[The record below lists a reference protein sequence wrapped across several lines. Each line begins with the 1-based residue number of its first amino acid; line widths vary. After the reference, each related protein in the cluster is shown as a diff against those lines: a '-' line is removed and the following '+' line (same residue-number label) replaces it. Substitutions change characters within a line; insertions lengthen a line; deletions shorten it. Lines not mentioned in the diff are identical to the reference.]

1 MLRRTIMLSACVA
14 AAAFVAP
21 ATQRTTPL
29 AASNDFENP
38 NPILKQA
45 LDAVPTIQEGRTMV
59 LVAASEE
66 AAPPPADEQRRRR
79 AQAAEK
85 LQNIDGA
92 ERQRRLQAGRVLAV
106 VTLAQSAY
114 PRPRRNI
121 PSPPPRN
128 IHVAAAASPRPAS
141 AGGRPPR
148 NDGSTSQVPLRE
160 PRGAHHAAV
169 AAAVPVPVA
178 GALRERAGGL
188 VKHRPVGSLG
198 RRRGRAEHPGAAAT
212 PRDAERLRETPR
224 RRCDAAA
231 AMTWRVRR
239 GDAAVASPP
248 RL

>member
-1 MLRRTIMLSACVA
+1 MLSACVA

-114 PRPRRNI
+114 LC
-121 PSPPPRN
+121 
-128 IHVAAAASPRPAS
+128 ASH
-141 AGGRPPR
+141 AGPITRLSLLPF
-148 NDGSTSQVPLRE
+148 LF
-160 PRGAHHAAV
+160 
-169 AAAVPVPVA
+169 
-178 GALRERAGGL
+178 L
-188 VKHRPVGSLG
+188 SLG
-198 RRRGRAEHPGAAAT
+198 LYESA
-212 PRDAERLRETPR
+212 RE
-224 RRCDAAA
+224 
-231 AMTWRVRR
+231 
-239 GDAAVASPP
+239 G
-248 RL
+248 L